1 MLTNDPKNRFSLLS
15 LLVAVAGVVV
25 GIGTGLVVGIQPLLP
40 VALLVV
46 VGALVFFFSS
56 FEQAVLG
63 LLLVRSSIDSFT
75 SLQLPA
81 VFGIALNGLT
91 VLYVTF
97 MLITRQ
103 KVQTD
108 TFWWFLLGWWL
119 LQGLWVILLPLGGL
133 GFDASYLSDSLREW
147 IRLFS
152 WLMVYLLVMQ
162 LKGRVHPET
171 VVSTVLWSLA
181 IPLTVALMQM
191 FVPSLLPGDLSPNG
205 GDVSASG
212 PASEGSRIRGT
223 MGHPNGFATYL
234 LLSLGLTWWKLNE
247 SKRRLPWL
255 LLLGLL
261 AFFYVGTKAL
271 FSLMMLAVLVLVLLA
286 PRLSIPS
293 LVGGVLLF
301 GLVIALFGST
311 EFGQER
317 LGSLSGTPLF
327 NRDIDIS
334 RAILLSQ
341 GDNNSFNWR
350 LSQWYLELNRWQQ
363 YPILGYGLGLSIPAA
378 GNGFLPHNDYI
389 RALVEGGVVG
399 LLSFL
404 AFITAQIMR
413 VVWLVRNTPRGSKQ
427 HNLCL
432 TLMAIFL
439 ALPTAMITENI
450 WSHTMLFLY
459 WHIVLAV
466 AGWDWNE
473 QPPPK
478 TTLSP
483 SISLPS

>member
-1 MLTNDPKNRFSLLS
+1 MLTNDPKSRFFRLS
-15 LLVAVAGVVV
+15 LWVGVIGVGVGLIVGLLAG
-25 GIGTGLVVGIQPLLP
+25 TKPLLP
-40 VALLVV
+40 VLALV
-46 VGALVFFFSS
+46 ALAAVVFFFAR

-63 LLLVRSSIDSFT
+63 LLLVRSSIDCLV
-75 SLQLPA
+75 SLQLPS
-81 VFGIALNGLT
+81 VFGAGLNALS
-91 VLYVTF
+91 VLYITV
-97 MLITRQ
+97 MLLTRQ

-108 TFWWFLLGWWL
+108 GFWWCLVGWWL
-119 LQGLWVILLPLGGL
+119 VQGLWIILLPLGGL
-133 GFDASYLSDSLREW
+133 GFGGSYLPDSIREW

-152 WLMVYLLVMQ
+152 WLMIYLLVMQ
-162 LKGRVHPET
+162 LKDRIPPEK
-171 VVSTVLWSLA
+171 VVSTLLWSLA
-181 IPLTVALMQM
+181 IPITVALMQI
-191 FVPSLLPGDLSPNG
+191 FVPALLPGDLSLGG
-205 GDVSASG
+205 GDNAASG

-234 LLSLGLTWWKLNE
+234 LLSLGLTWWKLGE
-247 SKRRLPWL
+247 SKQRLPWL

-271 FSLMMLAVLVLVLLA
+271 FSLMMLAVFVLVLLA
-286 PRLSIPS
+286 PRLSISS
-293 LVGGVLLF
+293 LLGGVLLF

-327 NRDIDIS
+327 NKDIDIS

-350 LSQWYLELNRWQQ
+350 LSQWYLELSRWQQ

-389 RALVEGGVVG
+389 RALVEGGILG
-399 LLSFL
+399 LGIFL
-404 AFITAQIMR
+404 VFIATQIMR
-413 VVWLVRNTPRGSKQ
+413 IVWLIRNAPPGSKQ
-427 HNLCL
+427 RNLCL

-450 WSHTMLFLY
+450 WSHTMFFLY
-459 WHIVLAV
+459 WHSVLAV

-473 QPPPK
+473 
-478 TTLSP
+478 
-483 SISLPS
+483 LPSTKSTLPVISPK

>member
-1 MLTNDPKNRFSLLS
+1 MLTNDPKSRLSRLS
-15 LLVAVAGVVV
+15 LWVGVIGVGVGLVVGLFAGAKPLLPLLALVAVAAV
-25 GIGTGLVVGIQPLLP
+25 
-40 VALLVV
+40 
-46 VGALVFFFSS
+46 VFFFGR
-56 FEQAVLG
+56 FDQAVLG

-75 SLQLPA
+75 SLQLPS
-81 VFGIALNGLT
+81 VFGVALNGLT

-97 MLITRQ
+97 MLLTRQ

-108 TFWWFLLGWWL
+108 GFWWCLVGWWL

-133 GFDASYLSDSLREW
+133 GLDGSYLSDSIREW

-162 LKGRVHPET
+162 LKDRVPPEK
-171 VVSTVLWSLA
+171 VVSTLLWSLA
-181 IPLTVALMQM
+181 IPITVALMQM
-191 FVPSLLPGDLSPNG
+191 FVPSLLPSDLSLG
-205 GDVSASG
+205 GGENAASG

-234 LLSLGLTWWKLNE
+234 LLSLGLTWWKLGE
-247 SKRRLPWL
+247 SKRRWPWL
-255 LLLGLL
+255 LLLGLV

-271 FSLMMLAVLVLVLLA
+271 FSLMMLAVFVMVLLA

-293 LVGGVLLF
+293 LLGGVLLF

-317 LGSLSGTPLF
+317 LGSLGGTPLF
-327 NRDIDIS
+327 NKDIDIS

-389 RALVEGGVVG
+389 RALVEGGMVG
-399 LLSFL
+399 LVIFL
-404 AFITAQIMR
+404 TFIATQVMR
-413 VVWLVRNTPRGSKQ
+413 LVWLIRNAPPGSKQ
-427 HNLCL
+427 RNLCL

-459 WHIVLAV
+459 WHSLLAV
-466 AGWDWNE
+466 AAWDWNE
-473 QPPPK
+473 QPPLKQPAR
-478 TTLSP
+478 
-483 SISLPS
+483 LPS